1 MAIDLSTPP
10 QKPSNS
16 LFNWFL
22 TTPERAIDRAYQAAV
37 AIKKLEDEFFGGN
50 PISLQAGY
58 SASNNSY
65 FRAQLTKNLRKMRSR
80 LAEYKLSARLPFCL
94 EPITIPQQL
103 LGNPVNSTNGS
114 PPAIVQKLAFI
125 DFILARYSS
134 SKSSLEP
141 SIQLPSPPISGP
153 RELLDLEQ
161 MQTTVNVGRIGDYS
175 YFGKESEVQKA
186 HEQRE
191 RIIIPVEKSILPGSL
206 LRTIKRIQNSFT
218 DRNYRTYEQDVVTE
232 LRLSQKRVR
241 AAIQFFSTLLLVFAL
256 TQQGS
261 KYLFFSPL
269 VDHWNRDR
277 QMEVSFAP
285 LLDELEVEL
294 VEKYRNL
301 KVKLELESLIAS
313 LKNGDTPAQP
323 EPEENPAPPAE
334 GYTPTKLN
342 SNKLNSNF
350 RLVANESFSLS
361 EKFKEEAANLVKEVN
376 YKELE
381 GIKNAFADILGLLA
395 GYVAVIANRRQLSTI
410 KEFVDETLYSLNDS
424 AKALILIISTDIIV
438 GFHSAEGWD
447 ALLTGIASHY
457 GQPENRFFTR
467 TFIAV
472 VPVFLDGIFKFW
484 IFQYLRQRSPSTATI
499 YEQMNR

>member
-16 LFNWFL
+16 LFDWFL
-22 TTPERAIDRAYQAAV
+22 KTPERAIDRAYQAAV

-65 FRAQLTKNLRKMRSR
+65 FRAQLTKNLRIMRSR

-94 EPITIPQQL
+94 EPITVPQQL

-125 DFILARYSS
+125 DFILSRYAP

-141 SIQLPSPPISGP
+141 SIQLPSPPISTP
-153 RELLDLEQ
+153 RQLLDLEQ
-161 MQTTVNVGRIGDYS
+161 IQSTVNVGRIGDYS
-175 YFGKESEVQKA
+175 YFGKEAEVQKA

-206 LRTIKRIQNSFT
+206 LRTLRRIQNSYT

-241 AAIQFFSTLLLVFAL
+241 AAIQFFSTLLLVFAIA
-256 TQQGS
+256 QQGS
-261 KYLFFSPL
+261 KYLIFSPI
-269 VDHWNRDR
+269 VDNWNRDR

-285 LLDELEVEL
+285 RLDELEVEL

-301 KVKLELESLIAS
+301 KVKLELESLITS
-313 LKNGDTPAQP
+313 LKSGDTPIKP
-323 EPEENPAPPAE
+323 ESEEEPFPDE
-334 GYTPTKLN
+334 GYTPTNLSSN
-342 SNKLNSNF
+342 SFK
-350 RLVANESFSLS
+350 LVAESSNLG
-361 EKFKEEAANLVKEVN
+361 ERFKAEAVNLVKEIN

-381 GIKNAFADILGLLA
+381 GIKNAFADVLGLLA

-438 GFHSAEGWD
+438 GFHSADGWD

-467 TFIAV
+467 TFIAI